1 VKKTKRTLRNI
12 VLAAVFAAVGC
23 ALGGCFIIAPMLGMK
38 GGYSFTGASIPA
50 AATTFSVAYMPNNT
64 SEFPT
69 LSAALTEGLR
79 DRFVRQTRLS
89 QVQEGGDLAFEGE
102 IVSALEAPTA
112 IGAAGDNQVEGAVR
126 NRMTITVTVLFTN
139 VIDPAL
145 SFENRRSFTAYTD
158 YDVDFRMNGGDNA
171 LVTDLVE
178 KLVDEIFNAAVA
190 QW

>member
-1 VKKTKRTLRNI
+1 MTRLKKAAACAA
-12 VLAAVFAAVGC
+12 LAVVMC
-23 ALGGCFIIAPMLGMK
+23 ALSGCFIIAPMMGMK
-38 GGYSFTGASIPA
+38 GGYSFTGASIPP

-64 SEFPT
+64 SEFTT

-102 IVSALEAPTA
+102 IVSALEAPAA
-112 IGAAGDNQVEGAVR
+112 IGASGDNQTEGAVR

-139 VIDPAL
+139 EIDPKL
-145 SFENRRSFTAYTD
+145 SFESRRSFTAYTD

-171 LVTDLVE
+171 LVEDLVE